1 MEQIKSL
8 SELKQLFKKQIAN
21 RYISTCPYGGPQP
34 YLKPNMTK
42 FAEQAYKCKEEYF
55 YCEPIDPNNPNGP
68 QKLCEPKYEYDLE
81 RSLTEEEYNSIF
93 LEYEDEQFRRNI
105 WEEVFY
111 V

>member
-42 FAEQAYKCKEEYF
+42 FAEQAYKRKE
-55 YCEPIDPNNPNGP
+55 
-68 QKLCEPKYEYDLE
+68 
-81 RSLTEEEYNSIF
+81 
-93 LEYEDEQFRRNI
+93 
-105 WEEVFY
+105 
-111 V
+111 